1 MTDPLHLPVD
11 EPARELARRLLQSAT
26 TGSLASPV
34 QTDPAH
40 GSARQ
45 RFLSCHLK
53 AALYADFPDFRF
65 GVVAI
70 DRGLLNGGFGRAH
83 TLTAADPTP
92 CQESVD

>member
-45 RFLSCHLK
+45 RFLSCHPK
-53 AALYADFPDFRF
+53 AALYADFRF